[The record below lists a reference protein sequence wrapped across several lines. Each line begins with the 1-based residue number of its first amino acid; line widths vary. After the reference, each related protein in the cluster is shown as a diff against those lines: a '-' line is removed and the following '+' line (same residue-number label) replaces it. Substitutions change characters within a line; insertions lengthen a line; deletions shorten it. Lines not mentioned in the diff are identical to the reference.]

1 VLIVSISCSQEPDTV
16 NIGFKIKIIASQTN
30 VLPYNAGTDSFF
42 TKQLKANEFPH
53 YLGKTFLLFDTI
65 YTSTITT
72 DLPVNYSGLSG
83 QDAVIINEKVNNDG
97 IKSLFY
103 HTSEFYIYR
112 TLIPENEQHQ
122 VIVTDVASRDSL
134 KISGYFTSLK
144 LKDYIVK

>member
-1 VLIVSISCSQEPDTV
+1 MEPDTV
-16 NIGFKIKIIASQTN
+16 NIGFKVKLVASQTN
-30 VLPYNAGTDSFF
+30 VLPHNAGTDSVF
-42 TKQLKANEFPH
+42 TKQLKTNEFPH

-103 HTSEFYIYR
+103 HTSDFYIYR
-112 TLIPENEQHQ
+112 TIIPEKEQHQ
-122 VIVTDVASRDSL
+122 VIVADVASRDSL